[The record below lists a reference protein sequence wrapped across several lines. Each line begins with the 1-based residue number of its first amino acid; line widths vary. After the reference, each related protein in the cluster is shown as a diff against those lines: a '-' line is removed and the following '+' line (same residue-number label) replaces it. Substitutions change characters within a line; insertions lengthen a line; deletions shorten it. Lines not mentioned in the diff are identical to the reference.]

1 MRILFTLSILIVLIK
16 MAYAQSIITNTYF
29 EQTFI
34 TPKIGTSVG
43 YKFQGNF
50 EVGGFFQVSTIE
62 PEREIGRP
70 LHYEKEFYGAF
81 FAYPLMTLKK
91 AGLKMKIRSGVT
103 NGQNFIITPSLH
115 ATYKPVQLLTLSTG
129 VGMRAFRPTVMASMQ
144 INLFGNP
151 G

>member
-1 MRILFTLSILIVLIK
+1 MRILLTLSILIVLIK
-16 MAYAQSIITNTYF
+16 MGYAQSIITETYF

-34 TPKIGTSVG
+34 TPKVGTSIG
-43 YKFQGNF
+43 YRFQGDL
-50 EVGGFFQVSTIE
+50 EIGGFFQVSTLE

-70 LHYEKEFYGAF
+70 LHYEREFYGAF
-81 FAYPLMTLKK
+81 FSYPLLKLNQ
-91 AGLKMKIRSGVT
+91 AGLRMKVRSGVT